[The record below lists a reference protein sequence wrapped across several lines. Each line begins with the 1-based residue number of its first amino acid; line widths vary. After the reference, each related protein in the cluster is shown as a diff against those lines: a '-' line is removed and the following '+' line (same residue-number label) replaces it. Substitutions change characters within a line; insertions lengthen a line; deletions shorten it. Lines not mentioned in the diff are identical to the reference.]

1 MDDSHELTTALVPH
15 IVAKTI
21 AIINVCTVKAA
32 IWINMPFVGKCGTII
47 TASKLPSSALS
58 NLLTFFYS
66 SLKNKTIPLS
76 VSIPG
81 WQGWLAGSPRV

>member
-1 MDDSHELTTALVPH
+1 MDHSHELTTALVPH

-32 IWINMPFVGKCGTII
+32 IWINMPFVGKCRTII
-47 TASKLPSSALS
+47 TASKLPSRICLHSFIRPS
-58 NLLTFFYS
+58 KIS
-66 SLKNKTIPLS
+66 ESRSHPTIPLS

-81 WQGWLAGSPRV
+81 W